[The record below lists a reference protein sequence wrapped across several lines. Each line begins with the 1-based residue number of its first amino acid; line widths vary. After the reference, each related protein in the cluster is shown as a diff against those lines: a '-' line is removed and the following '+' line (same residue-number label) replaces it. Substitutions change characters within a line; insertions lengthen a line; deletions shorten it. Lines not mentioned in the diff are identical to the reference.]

1 MSSSKLQADLGPIVP
16 WTPEQLATARA
27 NITAAA
33 RDAEDAAL
41 LMEALGVA
49 GDE

>member
-1 MSSSKLQADLGPIVP
+1 MTAPKFAAEFGPIVQ
-16 WTPEQLATARA
+16 WTPEQLATVRA

-41 LMEALGVA
+41 LCEALGVA
-49 GDE
+49 K